1 MDLNAA
7 TITGAN
13 FPIVFHSNYGSILL
27 CFRDMKMGRT
37 TDDGQRTDDV
47 NHSIFGPWR
56 ASKVKSG
63 AANMVSRLKV
73 LPPGELVA

>member
-1 MDLNAA
+1 
-7 TITGAN
+7 
-13 FPIVFHSNYGSILL
+13 
-27 CFRDMKMGRT
+27 MKMGRT